1 MDKKDSFTT
10 AHSTPPYL
18 NTSISWGLPTESN
31 VQSYDVTESLSLKV
45 HARSKHVLNPT
56 KIDFQDKD
64 SSSTQSTDQSS
75 TEVATSGDDDD
86 DDNPSRQI
94 SFSAKPDS
102 FEKTQRKGFPNNIK
116 SGSSYTTGTSDIHF
130 APGKSNF
137 SCFGGYLP
145 HATQFHV
152 LFQYTFCRYGIP
164 KWWVEFPYHWT
175 SLTMSPSLSM

>member
-1 MDKKDSFTT
+1 MDKKYSFTT

-56 KIDFQDKD
+56 KIGFQDKD

-75 TEVATSGDDDD
+75 TEVATSADDDDD

-94 SFSAKPDS
+94 SFSAQPGPFFKELQGL
-102 FEKTQRKGFPNNIK
+102 F
-116 SGSSYTTGTSDIHF
+116 SSCY
-130 APGKSNF
+130 
-137 SCFGGYLP
+137 C
-145 HATQFHV
+145 
-152 LFQYTFCRYGIP
+152 
-164 KWWVEFPYHWT
+164 
-175 SLTMSPSLSM
+175 

>member
-86 DDNPSRQI
+86 DDDNPSRQI
-94 SFSAKPDS
+94 SFSAKP
-102 FEKTQRKGFPNNIK
+102 G
-116 SGSSYTTGTSDIHF
+116 
-130 APGKSNF
+130 
-137 SCFGGYLP
+137 
-145 HATQFHV
+145 
-152 LFQYTFCRYGIP
+152 LFF
-164 KWWVEFPYHWT
+164 
-175 SLTMSPSLSM
+175 